1 MSDAAR
7 AAEQERETLAGLSE
21 MAALR
26 TAAGPSMPTAPT
38 TIAGLPIPP
47 DLGRRR
53 AEWKASGMTNEEIED
68 MTAELTGQ
76 PVQRRAPK
84 PVVYLNEREWTG
96 GGVARAEPPPIEPI
110 EMTDDE
116 LAAAVRAVREAKA
129 RVLAAADALQKAT
142 AEQTAALD
150 AYEAAKR
157 LVAAGMAAL
166 TG

>member
-76 PVQRRAPK
+76 PVPVRAPK
-84 PVVYLNEREWTG
+84 PPALMDERELTEAINR
-96 GGVARAEPPPIEPI
+96 VAVAPPLPI